1 MTSVRDYGVIT
12 LAYWAFT
19 LTDGALRMLVLL
31 HLHGLGVEPLSLA
44 LIFLTYELLGVL
56 TNGLGGWIGARTGL

>member
-1 MTSVRDYGVIT
+1 MSSAIRSYALVT

-31 HLHGLGVEPLSLA
+31 HFHEVGYPRASE
-44 LIFLTYELLGVL
+44 
-56 TNGLGGWIGARTGL
+56 